1 MIIKTG
7 IIPKIFLSFLGI
19 NIYWYGVL
27 IVLALITGIMI
38 CKYKNQN
45 FGIKFNNFLD
55 LCLFLIPVSII
66 GARIY
71 YVIFELE
78 YFLNNKKELLNI
90 KNGGLAIYGGV
101 IFGIITIIIFCKI
114 KKINILDLLDYIVPS
129 VAIGQSIGR
138 IGNYINIEAYG
149 CESDLP
155 IKMEVI
161 ENGIVKFVHPTFF
174 YEAITTFLLFILL
187 SIRSK
192 NRKFRGEITYL
203 YIIVY
208 SSARIVIET
217 LRTDS
222 LMLYKYKIS
231 LIMSVIFFVFF
242 SIIFLYSIYKYRKN
256 N

>member
-7 IIPKIFLSFLGI
+7 IIPKTAISFLGI

-27 IVLALITGIMI
+27 IVFAIIIGIMV
-38 CKYKNQN
+38 CKFKKQN
-45 FGIKFNNFLD
+45 FGIKFNDFFD

-101 IFGIITIIIFCKI
+101 IFGIITVIIFCRI
-114 KKINILDLLDYIVPS
+114 KKISILDLLDYIVPS
-129 VAIGQSIGR
+129 VALGQSIGR
-138 IGNYINIEAYG
+138 IGNYINIESYG
-149 CESDLP
+149 SETDLP

-161 ENGIVKFVHPTFF
+161 ENGSTKFVHPTFL
-174 YEAITTFLLFILL
+174 YEVIITFLLFIFL

-208 SSARIVIET
+208 SSARIVIES

-222 LMLYKYKIS
+222 LMLYNYKIS
-231 LIMSVIFFVFF
+231 LIMSVIFFVSF
-242 SIIFLYSIYKYRKN
+242 SFIFLYSIYKYRKN